1 MNTQMLPALETLAL
15 AANDQ
20 GELLLPAHKKDKD
33 EIQPNFLRQ
42 SRDQFAARVLSTA
55 LENLLEQNLLAAD
68 LWQRYHALRLLCNK
82 NQTNPQ
88 EITAEPAIHLVAG
101 QEEALLEMERLA
113 QNYRDQ
119 GKKVLV
125 VGAENGCR
133 ARSYDIGEVAGLAA
147 AITAGTKIENAIA
160 AEMTALQKDCSI
172 YAEILKLEHFSY
184 RIKTGQADRADLE
197 KSKNLKEKLWLR
209 PEDYGAYRQSLAV
222 ELQNLILEA
231 LNGCNLPLPEPRT
244 ISTAGSLYVTP
255 KEIPFLPASLS
266 GQFDH
271 CLITNAVEISQLSLL
286 SCHFLAKSTTLVEGK
301 ESLPRL
307 RERFA
312 KEQKPNLFNETTF
325 WTAFRQDLERA
336 KEKVIIVSPF
346 VRQARFQTVKSYLS
360 KFVEGGGIVEA
371 IISQE
376 PYNKGTLNEIEAMLC
391 GAGWKVRVIKGIHQK
406 VAIIDDNICWEG
418 SLNIL
423 SFANSKE
430 LMRRFQSRIEAQ
442 AIWHNLRF

>member
-1 MNTQMLPALETLAL
+1 MNTQMLPALETIAL

-20 GELLLPAHKKDKD
+20 GELLLPAHKKDKAD
-33 EIQPNFLRQ
+33 LQPNILRQ
-42 SRDQFAARVLSTA
+42 RRDQFAARVLSTA

-82 NQTNPQ
+82 NQTNPR

-113 QNYRDQ
+113 QNYREQ
-119 GKKVLV
+119 GKKVLL
-125 VGAENGCR
+125 VGAENACR

-147 AITAGTKIENAIA
+147 AITTGTKIENAIA

-197 KSKNLKEKLWLR
+197 KSKSLKEKLWLR

-244 ISTAGSLYVTP
+244 ISAAGSLSVTP
-255 KEIPFLPASLS
+255 KEIPFLPACLP

-271 CLITNAVEISQLSLL
+271 CLITNAAEISQLSLL
-286 SCHFLAKSTTLVEGK
+286 SCQFLAKSTTLVEGK

-346 VRQARFQTVKSYLS
+346 VRQARFQTVQQYLS
-360 KFVEGGGIVEA
+360 TFVEGGGIVEA

-376 PYNKGTLNEIEAMLC
+376 PNGKGNLKETEALLC
-391 GAGWKVRVIKGIHQK
+391 AAGWKVRVMKGIHQK
-406 VAIIDDNICWEG
+406 VAIIDDKICWEG

-430 LMRRFQSRIEAQ
+430 LMRRFESRIEAQ